1 MKLLYPG
8 TFNPFHKGHKDIFD
22 KASKLGTVILAKY
35 GENYKVKHNWK
46 DLIDGEYILNGDNQ
60 ITLYGFKNL
69 LVDLVKKIKPDAIV
83 RGLRN
88 GSDLQYEM
96 NMQYWNEDLGIKIP
110 TIYFICDRTLSH
122 ISSSIMRDINFINKV
137 QKT

>member
-8 TFNPFHKGHKDIFD
+8 SFNPFHKGHRDIFD

-35 GENYKVKHNWK
+35 GKNYEIKQNWN
-46 DLIDGEYILNGDNQ
+46 DLIADKYIFSGDNP
-60 ITLYGFKNL
+60 ITVYGFKNL
-69 LVDLVKKIKPDAIV
+69 LVDLVKKIKPDAII

-110 TIYFICDRTLSH
+110 TIYFICDRSLSH
-122 ISSSIMRDINFINKV
+122 ISSSIIRNIKCIEGV
-137 QKT
+137 